1 MLYYLLL
8 MPIICFVLPTVLPM
22 YLWGE
27 SLNVSWHV
35 MALLRWCLSLNLIW
49 TVNSSAH
56 MHGMRPYDKNI
67 CPVDQGFLIFF
78 RVGEGYHNY
87 HHVFP
92 WDYKSAELGKY
103 SQDVTTKFIEFMAY
117 LGWAYDLKSVSL
129 DLVKQRVQRSGD
141 GSHPAWG
148 WGDKDQLKEDVGVTT
163 ITHQRNEK

>member
-1 MLYYLLL
+1 
-8 MPIICFVLPTVLPM
+8 
-22 YLWGE
+22 
-27 SLNVSWHV
+27 
-35 MALLRWCLSLNLIW
+35 
-49 TVNSSAH
+49 

-141 GSHPAWG
+141 GSHPVWG